1 MRNHVRLCKELN
13 RSIMPEGWDAGK
25 DKISCF
31 TLYLSEEEKEKF
43 MKKFSKYRDRCY
55 KSEVICFMLSNYLAY
70 ASGKRFEISAIKV
83 WKYGTKNPRPDG
95 YVHYSIG
102 AIPVEFM
109 KVVKGSLKSTPFKF
123 QNELIYHVI
132 SAFYNAPDRLV
143 DEMIDRI
150 NNLKHPV
157 RRVDK
162 VVILQAVVP
171 EKTYQM
177 VKGHAIENG
186 MNICDLLR
194 VVLKTVCMSKS
205 DRKYD
210 DSPIGRVFNLYRI
223 LKQKKE
229 PFVVGSDYRVLFVE
243 ITGAREVYYLTKFLR
258 RRGITKTEMMRKAVR
273 ALDDVVAHRSRL
285 EKKIIIERDEED
297 EDDTDYWYERMARR
311 DFARSIYV

>member
-83 WKYGTKNPRPDG
+83 WKYGTKNARPDD
-95 YVHYSIG
+95 YVYYSIG

-109 KVVKGSLKSTPFKF
+109 KVVKGALKSTPFRY

-171 EKTYQM
+171 EKIYQM
-177 VKGHAIENG
+177 VKGYAIENG

-243 ITGAREVYYLTKFLR
+243 ITGARERYYLTKFLR

-285 EKKIIIERDEED
+285 EKKIMIERD